1 MSGPSTAFVTYL
13 WHYVVARLL
22 YDDLVRP
29 LMGGGRAAL
38 MAIVGIAA
46 ALVLVLVLLRL
57 RRSRS

>member
-38 MAIVGIAA
+38 MATVGIAVA
-46 ALVLVLVLLRL
+46 LVLVLLRL